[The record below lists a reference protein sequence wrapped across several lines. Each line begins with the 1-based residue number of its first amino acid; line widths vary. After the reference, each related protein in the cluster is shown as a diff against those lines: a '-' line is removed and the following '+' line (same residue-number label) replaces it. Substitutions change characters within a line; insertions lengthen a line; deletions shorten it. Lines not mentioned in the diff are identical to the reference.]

1 MGELTTCNY
10 CSLQA
15 IKQRAKENNLKV
27 TLLQSNWE
35 LGGIDVYVH
44 PKDVKVR
51 KLDDRERKKYKVA
64 WFMELSDHCCC

>member
-1 MGELTTCNY
+1 MSDLTICNY

-44 PKDVKVR
+44 PKDVKVK
-51 KLDDRERKKYKVA
+51 KLDDREREKYRVA
-64 WFMELSDHCCC
+64 WFMELSDHSCC